1 MMLVK
6 RVFLFFAL
14 AASCICVAN
23 AKQATC
29 GSGRGVGAPFNF
41 EYSYNENSSKQKQA
55 TFNAI
60 NCPQLSPRVAD
71 KYDVVLDNIDFK
83 SGTYVCQY
91 NIKESKSQEEIQSD
105 AKNLGVTVSNVVMQ
119 QSGFR
124 IPYSF
129 AECVNDD
136 LKFINE
142 QKNNISTITA
152 ATIND
157 GSAEARYIGSSR
169 TKLSEIQK
177 GFFYDTKTSVISELV
192 VDYSGLYKIL
202 KDLEAKKDDY
212 SVKPIVFQTNKSG
225 NDTTISE
232 FIVGALTLNED
243 VFKSSNAI
251 DQASGKANFQDNAII
266 TKDTEEKFKMSE
278 ALGFVAEWIGISI
291 DQENVK
297 IVSPLDKIMDGKLW
311 GFYISFI
318 ENIRKAEREIVLF
331 LFFIGF
337 CIYASPKV
345 IQFGFNHFGDND
357 SRQDIGWKKMMIA
370 PATAAI
376 FFLAPVI
383 PTNLTINGSY
393 LHTRTDNDVGI
404 VLNSGSRTT
413 GGANNSDEKL
423 DSTTLIQTAIQYFV
437 KQGTLMANKF
447 ADYALYP
454 YLIYLQSVNNMSVG
468 NVVDS
473 YAEKLDET
481 RRNFLIL
488 QKEVEFYSAFCKTIY
503 GAESNTAYDGI
514 IMPEA
519 LSGTLKTER
528 EALTQKSYD
537 IAIGKTTLKPNN
549 NITTI
554 SVDACAALE
563 QSISKISSNTIADY
577 YFTKT
582 AISSLKDIKNAK
594 TSTQTM
600 HNVSQRMANMQVTN
614 GWINTVL
621 VPSSFTL
628 YKTSLLGQTLEERK
642 DAAVAYQNAAS
653 VNNNS
658 ITTNSPSDDVKA
670 QEAKNDTRGF
680 SKQNLIE
687 ALTPST
693 LYFMLPKFTDLYN
706 GIDKFFGGFVDILM
720 TICTT
725 LLVTTTGAMGILL
738 SKVLGVAVSIGKAF
752 LVYTTSVFLYNWLLE
767 IITFSAI
774 DLMIIYRIAFYFIEV
789 LTFFIASPAVVI
801 WAVISKRFDAIMHYI
816 GRGAVLSITPIL
828 IVLSTYLYIFGQ
840 EILNMIYALI
850 VGIIQTTFV
859 TPDAT
864 VGQTITVLAF
874 VSMGDAIMKAVYVIM
889 GFVCIIKFN
898 SWFYQMIGIKEGAM
912 ADMAQTITDKTSS
925 LYSPIR

>member
-1 MMLVK
+1 MILVK

-14 AASCICVAN
+14 TASCICVAN

-29 GSGRGVGAPFNF
+29 GSGRGVGTPFNF
-41 EYSYNENSSKQKQA
+41 EYSYNKNSSEQKQA
-55 TFNAI
+55 TFSAI
-60 NCPQLSPRVAD
+60 NCPKLSQNSS
-71 KYDVVLDNIDFK
+71 KEYDIVVDNIDFK

-91 NIKESKSQEEIQSD
+91 NLKEGKSQEEIQSD
-105 AKNLGVTVSNVVMQ
+105 AKNLGISVSNVVMQ

-142 QKNNISTITA
+142 QKNNIPTIIA

-157 GSAEARYIGSSR
+157 GTAEARYIGSSR

-177 GFFYDTKTSVISELV
+177 GFFRDTKTSVISELV
-192 VDYSGLYKIL
+192 VDYSGLYKTL

-212 SVKPIVFQTNKSG
+212 SVKPIVFQTNKTG
-225 NDTTISE
+225 NNITISE

-243 VFKSSNAI
+243 VFKSSNTI
-251 DQASGKANFQDNAII
+251 DQASGKANFADNPII
-266 TKDTEEKFKMSE
+266 TKDTEKKNSFAET
-278 ALGFVAEWIGISI
+278 LGFVAEWVGFSI
-291 DQENVK
+291 DQANVK
-297 IVSPLDKIMDGKLW
+297 IVSPLEQIMDGKLW

-376 FFLAPVI
+376 FFLAPVV

-404 VLNSGSRTT
+404 VLNNGSRTT
-413 GGANNSDEKL
+413 AGANNADEKL
-423 DSTTLIQTAIQYFV
+423 DSTTLVQMAIQYFV

-447 ADYALYP
+447 ADYALHP

-468 NVVDS
+468 NIVDS
-473 YAEKLDET
+473 YATKLDET

-503 GAESNTAYDGI
+503 GAQSNTAYDGV

-519 LSGTLKTER
+519 LSGTLKTDR
-528 EALTQKSYD
+528 AKLTEESYNF
-537 IAIGKTTLKPNN
+537 AKNKTTLQNN
-549 NITTI
+549 GITTI

-563 QSISKISSNTIADY
+563 QSISKMSSNTIADY
-577 YFTKT
+577 YFAKT
-582 AISSLKDIKNAK
+582 AIDSLKEIKDVK
-594 TSTQTM
+594 SSTQTM
-600 HNVSQRMANMQVTN
+600 HNVSQRIANMQVAN
-614 GWINTVL
+614 GWINAVL

-628 YKTSLLGQTLEERK
+628 YKSSLLGQTLEERK
-642 DAAVAYQNAAS
+642 NAAVAYQNAAS

-693 LYFMLPKFTDLYN
+693 LYFILPKFSDLYN
-706 GIDKFFGGFVDILM
+706 GIDKIFGGFIDVLM
-720 TICTT
+720 TVCTT
-725 LLVTTTGAMGILL
+725 LLVTTSGLMGFIFA
-738 SKVLGVAVSIGKAF
+738 KILGVAVSLGKAIV
-752 LVYTTSVFLYNWLLE
+752 VYFTSMFLYNWLLE

-774 DLMIIYRIAFYFIEV
+774 ALMIVYRVAFYFIEV
-789 LTFFIASPAVVI
+789 LMFFVASPAVVI
-801 WAVISKRFDAIMHYI
+801 WAVVSKRFDAIMHYI

-840 EILNMIYALI
+840 EILNMVYALI

-864 VGQTITVLAF
+864 VGQTITVLTF
-874 VSMGDAIMKAVYVIM
+874 VAMGDAIMKAIYLIM

-912 ADMAQTITDKTSS
+912 ADIAQTISDKTNA

>member
-1 MMLVK
+1 MLVK

-14 AASCICVAN
+14 TASCICVAN

-41 EYSYNENSSKQKQA
+41 EYSYNKNSSKQKQA

-528 EALTQKSYD
+528 EALTQKSYT
-537 IAIGKTTLKPNN
+537 AGQEAGLRNN
-549 NITTI
+549 NITTV

-563 QSISKISSNTIADY
+563 QSISKLSSNTIADY
-577 YFTKT
+577 YFAKT
-582 AISSLKDIKNAK
+582 AIGSLKDIKNVK

-600 HNVSQRMANMQVTN
+600 HNVSQRIANMQVAN

-774 DLMIIYRIAFYFIEV
+774 ALMIIYRIAFYFIEV

-859 TPDAT
+859 TPDTT

>member
-1 MMLVK
+1 MKLK

-14 AASCICVAN
+14 TASCLCVAN
-23 AKQATC
+23 TKQTTC

-41 EYSYNENSSKQKQA
+41 EYSYSKNTTKQKQA
-55 TFNAI
+55 TFSAI
-60 NCPQLSPRVAD
+60 NCPSLSPKLND
-71 KYDVVLDNIDFK
+71 KYEVVLDNIDFK

-91 NIKESKSQEEIQSD
+91 NIKEGKSQEEIQSE

-129 AECVNDD
+129 AGCVKDD

-142 QKNNISTITA
+142 QKNSISTITA

-177 GFFYDTKTSVISELV
+177 GILWNSKITVMSELEV
-192 VDYSGLYKIL
+192 KYAEPYKTL
-202 KDLEAKKDDY
+202 KELEAKKDDY
-212 SVKPIVFQTNKSG
+212 SVKPIVFQTNKTG
-225 NDTTISE
+225 NDATISE

-243 VFKSSNAI
+243 AFKSPNTI
-251 DQASGKANFQDNAII
+251 DQASGKANFSDSPII
-266 TKDTEEKFKMSE
+266 TKDTENKNSFREFGE
-278 ALGFVAEWIGISI
+278 TVLEGIGLLFW
-291 DQENVK
+291 DKDNVK
-297 IVSPLDKIMDGKLW
+297 VVSPLEQIMDGKLW

-318 ENIRKAEREIVLF
+318 ENIRKAERDIILF

-337 CIYASPKV
+337 CIYVTPKV
-345 IQFGFNHFGDND
+345 VQFGYNHFGGED
-357 SRQDIGWKKMMIA
+357 SKQDIGWKKMMIA
-370 PATAAI
+370 PATATI
-376 FFLAPVI
+376 FFLAPII

-393 LHTRTDNDVGI
+393 LHIRTDNDVGI
-404 VLNSGSRTT
+404 VLNSKSTSAGSSSST
-413 GGANNSDEKL
+413 EEEL
-423 DSTTLIQTAIQYFV
+423 DSTTLVQLAIQYFV

-447 ADYALYP
+447 ADYALHP

-468 NVVDS
+468 NIVDS
-473 YAEKLDET
+473 YKTKLDET
-481 RRNFLIL
+481 RQDFLIL
-488 QKEVEFYSAFCKTIY
+488 QKEVEFYSAFCKSIY
-503 GAESNTAYDGI
+503 GAQSNTAYDGV

-519 LSGTLKTER
+519 LSGTLKTDR
-528 EALTQKSYD
+528 EALTEKSYD
-537 IAIGKTTLKPNN
+537 VGEKAGLKNN

-563 QSISKISSNTIADY
+563 QSISKHSSNTIADY
-577 YFTKT
+577 YFAKT
-582 AISSLKDIKNAK
+582 AIESLKDIKAK
-594 TSTQTM
+594 SSTQTM
-600 HNVSQRMANMQVTN
+600 HNVSQRIANMQVAN
-614 GWINTVL
+614 GWINAAL

-628 YKTSLLGQTLEERK
+628 YKSSLLGQTLEERK
-642 DAAVAYQNAAS
+642 NAAVAYQNAAS

-670 QEAKNDTRGF
+670 QESKNDTRGF
-680 SKQNLIE
+680 SKQSIVEL
-687 ALTPST
+687 LTPST

-720 TICTT
+720 TVCTT
-725 LLVTTTGAMGILL
+725 LLVTTMGGIGAIFIA
-738 SKVLGVAVSIGKAF
+738 VLGAAISLGKAIA
-752 LVYTTSVFLYNWLLE
+752 VYFTSVFLYNWLLE

-774 DLMIIYRIAFYFIEV
+774 ALMIVYRIAFYFIEV
-789 LTFFIASPAVVI
+789 LMFFVASPAVVI
-801 WAVISKRFDAIMHYI
+801 WAVVSKRFDSIMHYV

-864 VGQTITVLAF
+864 IGQTITVLAF
-874 VSMGDAIMKAVYVIM
+874 VAMGDTIMKAVYLIM

-912 ADMAQTITDKTSS
+912 SDIAQTISDRTSA

>member
-14 AASCICVAN
+14 TASCICVAN

-537 IAIGKTTLKPNN
+537 IAMRKTTLKPNN

-774 DLMIIYRIAFYFIEV
+774 ALMIIYRIAFYFIEV

>member
-1 MMLVK
+1 MILVK

-14 AASCICVAN
+14 TASCICVAN

-41 EYSYNENSSKQKQA
+41 EYSYNKNSNSQKQA

-60 NCPQLSPRVAD
+60 NCPQLSPGVAD

-142 QKNNISTITA
+142 QKKNISTITA

-232 FIVGALTLNED
+232 FIIGALTLNED

-266 TKDTEEKFKMSE
+266 TKDTEEKFKMTE

-318 ENIRKAEREIVLF
+318 ENIRKAEREVVLF

-393 LHTRTDNDVGI
+393 LHVRTDNDVGI
-404 VLNSGSRTT
+404 VLNGGSRTT
-413 GGANNSDEKL
+413 GGTNNSDEKL

-519 LSGTLKTER
+519 LSGTLKTDR
-528 EALTQKSYD
+528 EALTQKSY
-537 IAIGKTTLKPNN
+537 ANGKKTSLKNN

-563 QSISKISSNTIADY
+563 QSISKLSSNTIADY
-577 YFTKT
+577 YFAKT

-600 HNVSQRMANMQVTN
+600 HNVSQRIANMQVAN

-774 DLMIIYRIAFYFIEV
+774 ALMIIYRIAFYFIEV
-789 LTFFIASPAVVI
+789 LTFFVASPAVVI

>member
-1 MMLVK
+1 MLVK

-14 AASCICVAN
+14 TASCICVAN

-41 EYSYNENSSKQKQA
+41 EYSYNKNSSKQKQA

-393 LHTRTDNDVGI
+393 LHVRTDNDVGI
-404 VLNSGSRTT
+404 VLNGGSRTT
-413 GGANNSDEKL
+413 GGTNNSDEKL

-519 LSGTLKTER
+519 LSGTLKTDR
-528 EALTQKSYD
+528 EALTQKSY
-537 IAIGKTTLKPNN
+537 ANGKKTSLKNN

-563 QSISKISSNTIADY
+563 QSISKLSSNTIADY
-577 YFTKT
+577 YFAKT

-600 HNVSQRMANMQVTN
+600 HNVSQRIANMQVAN

-774 DLMIIYRIAFYFIEV
+774 ALMIIYRIAFYFIEV
-789 LTFFIASPAVVI
+789 LTFFVASPAVVI

>member
-105 AKNLGVTVSNVVMQ
+105 AKNLGVTVSNVVIQ

-725 LLVTTTGAMGILL
+725 LLVMTTGAMGILL

-774 DLMIIYRIAFYFIEV
+774 ALMIIYRIAFYFIEV

>member
-14 AASCICVAN
+14 TASCICVAN

-41 EYSYNENSSKQKQA
+41 EYSYNKNSSKQKQA

-91 NIKESKSQEEIQSD
+91 NIKESKSQKEIQSD

-413 GGANNSDEKL
+413 GGTNNSDEKL

-528 EALTQKSYD
+528 EALTQKSYT
-537 IAIGKTTLKPNN
+537 AGQEAGLRNN
-549 NITTI
+549 NITTV

-563 QSISKISSNTIADY
+563 QSISKLSSNTIADY
-577 YFTKT
+577 YFAKT
-582 AISSLKDIKNAK
+582 AIGSLKDIKNVK

-600 HNVSQRMANMQVTN
+600 HNVSQRIANMQVAN

-774 DLMIIYRIAFYFIEV
+774 ALMIIYRIAFYFIEV

>member
-1 MMLVK
+1 MLVK

-41 EYSYNENSSKQKQA
+41 EYSYNKNSSKQKQA

-423 DSTTLIQTAIQYFV
+423 DSTTLIQKAIQYFV

-528 EALTQKSYD
+528 EALTQKSYT
-537 IAIGKTTLKPNN
+537 AGQEAGLRNN
-549 NITTI
+549 NITTV

-563 QSISKISSNTIADY
+563 QSISKLSSNTIADY
-577 YFTKT
+577 YFAKT
-582 AISSLKDIKNAK
+582 AIGSLKDIKNVK

-600 HNVSQRMANMQVTN
+600 HNVSQRIANMQVAN

-658 ITTNSPSDDVKA
+658 ITTNIPSDDVKA

-774 DLMIIYRIAFYFIEV
+774 ALMIIYRIAFYFIEV

>member
-14 AASCICVAN
+14 TASCICVAN

-537 IAIGKTTLKPNN
+537 IAMGKTTLKPNN

-774 DLMIIYRIAFYFIEV
+774 ALMIIYRIAFYFIEV

-898 SWFYQMIGIKEGAM
+898 SWLYQMIGIKEGAM

>member
-1 MMLVK
+1 MLVK

-14 AASCICVAN
+14 TASCICVAN

-41 EYSYNENSSKQKQA
+41 EYSYNKNSSKQKQA

-413 GGANNSDEKL
+413 GGVNNSDEKL

-528 EALTQKSYD
+528 EALTQKSYT
-537 IAIGKTTLKPNN
+537 AGQEAGLRNN
-549 NITTI
+549 NITTV

-563 QSISKISSNTIADY
+563 QSISKLSSNTIADY
-577 YFTKT
+577 YFAKT
-582 AISSLKDIKNAK
+582 AIGSLKDIKNVK

-600 HNVSQRMANMQVTN
+600 HNVSQRIANMQVAN

-774 DLMIIYRIAFYFIEV
+774 ALMIIYRIAFYFIEV

>member
-14 AASCICVAN
+14 AASCICVAS

-311 GFYISFI
+311 GFFISFI

-774 DLMIIYRIAFYFIEV
+774 ALMIIYRIAFYFIEV

>member
-14 AASCICVAN
+14 TASCICVAN

-41 EYSYNENSSKQKQA
+41 EYSYNKNSSKQKQA

-528 EALTQKSYD
+528 EALTQKSYT
-537 IAIGKTTLKPNN
+537 AGQEAGLRNN
-549 NITTI
+549 NITTV

-563 QSISKISSNTIADY
+563 QSISKLSSNTIADY
-577 YFTKT
+577 YFAKT
-582 AISSLKDIKNAK
+582 AIGSLKDIKNVK

-600 HNVSQRMANMQVTN
+600 HNVSQRIANMQVAN

-774 DLMIIYRIAFYFIEV
+774 ALMIIYRITFYFIEV

-874 VSMGDAIMKAVYVIM
+874 VSMSDAIMKAVYVIM

>member
-41 EYSYNENSSKQKQA
+41 EYSYNKNSSKQKQA

-528 EALTQKSYD
+528 EALTQKSYT
-537 IAIGKTTLKPNN
+537 AGQEAGLRNN
-549 NITTI
+549 NITTV

-563 QSISKISSNTIADY
+563 QSISKLSSNTIADY
-577 YFTKT
+577 YFAKT
-582 AISSLKDIKNAK
+582 AIGSLKDIKNVK

-600 HNVSQRMANMQVTN
+600 HNVSQRIANMQVAN

-774 DLMIIYRIAFYFIEV
+774 ALMIIYRIAFYFIEV

>member
-1 MMLVK
+1 MLVK

-774 DLMIIYRIAFYFIEV
+774 ALMIIYRIAFYFIEV

-840 EILNMIYALI
+840 EILSMIYALI

-912 ADMAQTITDKTSS
+912 ADMAQTITDKTSL

>member
-1 MMLVK
+1 MLVK

-14 AASCICVAN
+14 TASCICVAN

-41 EYSYNENSSKQKQA
+41 EYSYNKNSSKQKQA

-91 NIKESKSQEEIQSD
+91 NIKESKSQKEIQSD

-413 GGANNSDEKL
+413 GGTNNSDEKL

-528 EALTQKSYD
+528 EALTQKSYT
-537 IAIGKTTLKPNN
+537 AGQEAGLRNN
-549 NITTI
+549 NITTV

-563 QSISKISSNTIADY
+563 QSISKLSSNTIADY
-577 YFTKT
+577 YFAKT
-582 AISSLKDIKNAK
+582 AIGSLKDIKNVK

-600 HNVSQRMANMQVTN
+600 HNVSQRIANMQVAN

-774 DLMIIYRIAFYFIEV
+774 ALMIIYRIAFYFIEV

>member
-1 MMLVK
+1 MLVK

-14 AASCICVAN
+14 TASCICVAN

-537 IAIGKTTLKPNN
+537 IAMRKTTLKPNN

-774 DLMIIYRIAFYFIEV
+774 ALMIIYRIAFYFIEV

>member
-14 AASCICVAN
+14 TASCICVAN

-41 EYSYNENSSKQKQA
+41 EYSYNKNSSKQKQA

-468 NVVDS
+468 NIVDS

-528 EALTQKSYD
+528 EALTQKSYTNGQQT
-537 IAIGKTTLKPNN
+537 ALKNN

-563 QSISKISSNTIADY
+563 QSISKLSSNTIADY
-577 YFTKT
+577 YFAKT
-582 AISSLKDIKNAK
+582 AIGSLKDIKNVK

-600 HNVSQRMANMQVTN
+600 HNVSQRIANMQVAN

-774 DLMIIYRIAFYFIEV
+774 ALMIIYRIAFYFIEV

>member
-41 EYSYNENSSKQKQA
+41 EYSYNKNSSKQKQA

-124 IPYSF
+124 ISYSF

-528 EALTQKSYD
+528 EALTQKSYT
-537 IAIGKTTLKPNN
+537 AGQEAGLRNN
-549 NITTI
+549 NITTV

-563 QSISKISSNTIADY
+563 QSISKLSSNTIADY
-577 YFTKT
+577 YFAKT
-582 AISSLKDIKNAK
+582 AIGSLKDIKNVK

-600 HNVSQRMANMQVTN
+600 HNVSQRIANMQVAN

-774 DLMIIYRIAFYFIEV
+774 ALMIIYRIAFYFIEV

>member
-1 MMLVK
+1 MLVK

-537 IAIGKTTLKPNN
+537 IAMGKTTLKPNN

-563 QSISKISSNTIADY
+563 QSISKISYNTIADY

-774 DLMIIYRIAFYFIEV
+774 ALMIIYRIAFYFIEV

>member
-6 RVFLFFAL
+6 RVFLFFVL
-14 AASCICVAN
+14 TASCICVAN

-537 IAIGKTTLKPNN
+537 IAMGKTTLKPNN

-774 DLMIIYRIAFYFIEV
+774 ALMIIYRIAFYFIEV

>member
-41 EYSYNENSSKQKQA
+41 QYSYSEGTKKQKQA

-60 NCPQLSPRVAD
+60 SCPELSKNLKD

-91 NIKESKSQEEIQSD
+91 NIKDNKSQNEIQAE
-105 AKNLGVTVSNVVMQ
+105 AKELGITVSNVVMQ

-124 IPYSF
+124 VSHSF
-129 AECVNDD
+129 NECVRDD
-136 LKFINE
+136 LNFINE
-142 QKNNISTITA
+142 QKNSIPTITA
-152 ATIND
+152 ATISD
-157 GSAEARYIGSSR
+157 GSAEGKYIGSSR

-177 GFFYDTKTSVISELV
+177 GLLWDSKVTVMSELEV
-192 VDYSGLYKIL
+192 NYSDLYKSL
-202 KDLEAKKDDY
+202 KELEAKKDDY

-232 FIVGALTLNED
+232 FIVGVLTLNED
-243 VFKSSNAI
+243 AFKSSNAI
-251 DQASGKANFQDNAII
+251 DQASGKANFQDKAII
-266 TKDTEEKFKMSE
+266 TKDTENKNSFIELGEK
-278 ALGFVAEWIGISI
+278 ALDGVGLLFWNM
-291 DQENVK
+291 DNVK

-337 CIYASPKV
+337 CVYVSPKV

-370 PATAAI
+370 PAAATI
-376 FFLAPVI
+376 FFLAPVV
-383 PTNLTINGSY
+383 PTNLTINSSY
-393 LHTRTDNDVGI
+393 LHARTDNDVGI
-404 VLNSGSRTT
+404 ILNNGSRTT
-413 GGANNSDEKL
+413 DSTNNADEKL
-423 DSTTLIQTAIQYFV
+423 DSTTLVQMAIQYFV

-468 NVVDS
+468 NVVNS
-473 YAEKLDET
+473 YQNKLDET
-481 RRNFLIL
+481 RRDFLIL
-488 QKEVEFYSAFCKTIY
+488 QKEVEFYSAFCKPIY
-503 GAESNTAYDGI
+503 GGQSNTAYNGI

-519 LSGTLKTER
+519 LSGTLKTDR
-528 EALTQKSYD
+528 AKLTEQSYNFARKD
-537 IAIGKTTLKPNN
+537 TTLENN
-549 NITTI
+549 GITTV
-554 SVDACAALE
+554 SVDTCAAME
-563 QSISKISSNTIADY
+563 QSISRQSSNTISDY
-577 YFTKT
+577 YFAKT
-582 AISSLKDIKNAK
+582 AINSLKDMKNVK
-594 TSTQTM
+594 SSTETM
-600 HNVSQRMANMQVTN
+600 RNVSQRIANMQVSN
-614 GWINTVL
+614 GWINAVL

-628 YKTSLLGQTLEERK
+628 YKSSLLGQTLEDRK
-642 DAAVAYQNAAS
+642 NAAVAYQNAAS

-658 ITTNSPSDDVKA
+658 ITTNSPSDDLKA
-670 QEAKNDTRGF
+670 QESKNDTRGF
-680 SKQNLIE
+680 SKQSLIE
-687 ALTPST
+687 ILTPST
-693 LYFMLPKFTDLYN
+693 LYFMLPKFSDLYA
-706 GIDKFFGGFVDILM
+706 GVDKVFGSVIDILM

-725 LLVTTTGAMGILL
+725 LLVTAIGPIGIIFT
-738 SKVLGVAVSIGKAF
+738 KMAGVIVSFGQTV
-752 LVYTTSVFLYNWLLE
+752 LVYFTSVFLYNWLLE

-774 DLMIIYRIAFYFIEV
+774 TLMIIYRVAFYYIEV
-789 LTFFIASPAVVI
+789 LMFFVASPAVVI
-801 WAVISKRFDAIMHYI
+801 WAVVSKRFDAIMHYI

-850 VGIIQTTFV
+850 VGIIQSTFV

-864 VGQTITVLAF
+864 IGQTITVLAF
-874 VSMGDAIMKAVYVIM
+874 VSMGDAIMKAVYLIM
-889 GFVCIIKFN
+889 GFVCILKFN
-898 SWFYQMIGIKEGAM
+898 SWFYQMIGIKEGGM
-912 ADMAQTITDKTSS
+912 SDIAQTISDKTSA

>member
-1 MMLVK
+1 MLVK

-41 EYSYNENSSKQKQA
+41 EYSYNKNSSKQKQA

-528 EALTQKSYD
+528 EALTQKSYT
-537 IAIGKTTLKPNN
+537 AGQEAGLRNN
-549 NITTI
+549 NITTV

-563 QSISKISSNTIADY
+563 QSISKLSSNTIADY
-577 YFTKT
+577 YFAKT
-582 AISSLKDIKNAK
+582 AIGSLKDIKNVK

-600 HNVSQRMANMQVTN
+600 HNVSQRIANMQVAN

-774 DLMIIYRIAFYFIEV
+774 ALMIIYRIAFYFIEV

>member
-1 MMLVK
+1 MMLIK

-14 AASCICVAN
+14 TASCICVAN

-41 EYSYNENSSKQKQA
+41 EYSYNENSTRQKQA

-142 QKNNISTITA
+142 QKKNISTITA

-232 FIVGALTLNED
+232 FIIGALTLNED

-266 TKDTEEKFKMSE
+266 TKDTEEKFKMTE

-318 ENIRKAEREIVLF
+318 ENIRKAEREVVLF

-393 LHTRTDNDVGI
+393 LHVRTDNDVGI

-413 GGANNSDEKL
+413 AGANNSDEKL

-519 LSGTLKTER
+519 LSGTLKTDR
-528 EALTQKSYD
+528 EALTQKSYT
-537 IAIGKTTLKPNN
+537 AGQEAGLRNN
-549 NITTI
+549 NITTV

-563 QSISKISSNTIADY
+563 QSISKLSSNTIADY
-577 YFTKT
+577 YFAKT
-582 AISSLKDIKNAK
+582 AIGSLKDIKNVK

-600 HNVSQRMANMQVTN
+600 HNVSQRIANMQVAN

-642 DAAVAYQNAAS
+642 DAAVAYQNATS

-670 QEAKNDTRGF
+670 QESKNDTRGF
-680 SKQNLIE
+680 STQSIVEL
-687 ALTPST
+687 LTPST
-693 LYFMLPKFTDLYN
+693 LYFMLPKFSDLYN

-774 DLMIIYRIAFYFIEV
+774 ALMIIYRIAFYFIEV
-789 LTFFIASPAVVI
+789 LTFFVASPAVVI

>member
-14 AASCICVAN
+14 AASCICLAN

-774 DLMIIYRIAFYFIEV
+774 ALMIIYRIAFYFIEV

>member
-537 IAIGKTTLKPNN
+537 IAMGKTTLKPNN

-563 QSISKISSNTIADY
+563 QSISKISYNTIADY

-774 DLMIIYRIAFYFIEV
+774 ALMIIYRIAFYFIEV

>member
-71 KYDVVLDNIDFK
+71 KYDVVLDNVDFK

-774 DLMIIYRIAFYFIEV
+774 ALMIIYRIAFYFIEV

>member
-1 MMLVK
+1 MVLIK
-6 RVFLFFAL
+6 RVFLFFVITAL
-14 AASCICVAN
+14 CLCVAN
-23 AKQATC
+23 AKQEKATC

-41 EYSYNENSSKQKQA
+41 EYSYTENSTKQKQA
-55 TFNAI
+55 TFSAI
-60 NCPQLSPRVAD
+60 NCPKLSQNSD
-71 KYDVVLDNIDFK
+71 KEYEVVLDNIDFK

-91 NIKESKSQEEIQSD
+91 NIKEGKSQEEIQAK

-129 AECVNDD
+129 FECVKDD

-142 QKNNISTITA
+142 QKNSISTITA

-177 GFFYDTKTSVISELV
+177 GLLWNSKITVMSELEV
-192 VDYSGLYKIL
+192 KYAEPYKTL
-202 KDLEAKKDDY
+202 KELEAKKDDY
-212 SVKPIVFQTNKSG
+212 SVKPIVFQTNKTG

-232 FIVGALTLNED
+232 FIVGALTLDED
-243 VFKSSNAI
+243 AFKSPNAI
-251 DQASGKANFQDNAII
+251 DQASGKANFSDSPII
-266 TKDTEEKFKMSE
+266 TKDTEEKNSFREFGETVLES
-278 ALGFVAEWIGISI
+278 IGLLFW
-291 DQENVK
+291 DKDNVK
-297 IVSPLDKIMDGKLW
+297 VVSPLEKIMDGKLW

-318 ENIRKAEREIVLF
+318 ENIRKAERDIILF

-337 CIYASPKV
+337 CVYVTPKV
-345 IQFGFNHFGDND
+345 VQFGYNHFGGED
-357 SRQDIGWKKMMIA
+357 SKQDIGWKKMMIA
-370 PATAAI
+370 PATATI
-376 FFLAPVI
+376 FFLAPII

-404 VLNSGSRTT
+404 VLNNKSTAGSSSS
-413 GGANNSDEKL
+413 AEEKL
-423 DSTTLIQTAIQYFV
+423 DSTTLVQLAIQYFV

-447 ADYALYP
+447 ADYALHP

-468 NVVDS
+468 NIVDS
-473 YAEKLDET
+473 YKTKLDET
-481 RRNFLIL
+481 RQDFLIL
-488 QKEVEFYSAFCKTIY
+488 QKEVEFYSAFCKSIY
-503 GAESNTAYDGI
+503 GAQSNTAYDGV

-519 LSGTLKTER
+519 LSGTLKTDR
-528 EALTQKSYD
+528 EALTEKSYD
-537 IAIGKTTLKPNN
+537 VGKKAGLKNN

-563 QSISKISSNTIADY
+563 QSISKHSSNTIADY
-577 YFTKT
+577 YFAKT
-582 AISSLKDIKNAK
+582 AIESLKDIKAK
-594 TSTQTM
+594 SSTQTM
-600 HNVSQRMANMQVTN
+600 HNVSQRIANMQVAN
-614 GWINTVL
+614 GWINAAL

-628 YKTSLLGQTLEERK
+628 YKSSLLGQTLEDRK
-642 DAAVAYQNAAS
+642 NAAVAYQNAAS

-670 QEAKNDTRGF
+670 QESKNDTRGF
-680 SKQNLIE
+680 SKQSIVEL
-687 ALTPST
+687 LTPST

-720 TICTT
+720 TVCTT
-725 LLVTTTGAMGILL
+725 LLVTTTGGIGAIFIA
-738 SKVLGVAVSIGKAF
+738 VLGAAISLGKAIA
-752 LVYTTSVFLYNWLLE
+752 VYFTSVFLYNWLLE

-774 DLMIIYRIAFYFIEV
+774 ALMIVYRIAFYFIEV
-789 LTFFIASPAVVI
+789 LMFFVASPAVVI
-801 WAVISKRFDAIMHYI
+801 WAVVSKRFDSIMHYI

-864 VGQTITVLAF
+864 IGQTITVLAF
-874 VSMGDAIMKAVYVIM
+874 VAMGDTIMKAVYLIM
-889 GFVCIIKFN
+889 AFVCIIKFN

-912 ADMAQTITDKTSS
+912 SDIAQTISDKTSA

>member
-1 MMLVK
+1 MILK

-14 AASCICVAN
+14 TTLCLCVAN
-23 AKQATC
+23 AKQEKATC
-29 GSGRGVGAPFNF
+29 GSGRGVGVPFNF
-41 EYSYNENSSKQKQA
+41 EYSYSKNTTRKKQA
-55 TFNAI
+55 TFSAI
-60 NCPQLSPRVAD
+60 NCPKLSQNSD
-71 KYDVVLDNIDFK
+71 KEYEVVLDNIDFK

-91 NIKESKSQEEIQSD
+91 NIKEGKSQEEIQSE

-129 AECVNDD
+129 SECVKDD

-142 QKNNISTITA
+142 QKNSISTITA

-177 GFFYDTKTSVISELV
+177 GLLWNSKITVMSELEV
-192 VDYSGLYKIL
+192 KYAEPYKTL
-202 KDLEAKKDDY
+202 KELEAKKDDY
-212 SVKPIVFQTNKSG
+212 SVKPIVFQTNKTG

-232 FIVGALTLNED
+232 FIVGALTLDED
-243 VFKSSNAI
+243 AFKSPNAI
-251 DQASGKANFQDNAII
+251 DQASGKANFSDSPII
-266 TKDTEEKFKMSE
+266 TKDTEEKNSFREFGETVLES
-278 ALGFVAEWIGISI
+278 IGLLFW
-291 DQENVK
+291 DKDNVK
-297 IVSPLDKIMDGKLW
+297 VVSPLEKIMDGKLW

-318 ENIRKAEREIVLF
+318 ENIRKAERDIILF

-337 CIYASPKV
+337 CVYVTPKV
-345 IQFGFNHFGDND
+345 VQFGYNHFGGED
-357 SRQDIGWKKMMIA
+357 SKQDIGWKKMMIA
-370 PATAAI
+370 PATATI
-376 FFLAPVI
+376 FFLAPII

-404 VLNSGSRTT
+404 VLNNKSTSAGSSSS
-413 GGANNSDEKL
+413 AEEKL
-423 DSTTLIQTAIQYFV
+423 DSTTLVQLAIQYFV

-447 ADYALYP
+447 ADYALHP

-468 NVVDS
+468 NIVDS
-473 YAEKLDET
+473 YKTKLDET
-481 RRNFLIL
+481 RQDFLIL
-488 QKEVEFYSAFCKTIY
+488 QKEVEFYSAFCKSIY
-503 GAESNTAYDGI
+503 GAQSNTAYDGV

-519 LSGTLKTER
+519 LSGTLKTDR
-528 EALTQKSYD
+528 EALTEKSYN
-537 IAIGKTTLKPNN
+537 AGKDTGLKNN

-554 SVDACAALE
+554 SVDGCAAIE
-563 QSISKISSNTIADY
+563 QSISKHSSNTIADY
-577 YFTKT
+577 YFAKT
-582 AISSLKDIKNAK
+582 AIESLKDIKAK
-594 TSTQTM
+594 SSTQTM
-600 HNVSQRMANMQVTN
+600 HNVSQRIANMQVAN
-614 GWINTVL
+614 GWINAAL

-628 YKTSLLGQTLEERK
+628 YKSSLLGQTLEDRK
-642 DAAVAYQNAAS
+642 NAAVAYQNAAS

-670 QEAKNDTRGF
+670 QESKNDTRGF
-680 SKQNLIE
+680 SKQSIVEL
-687 ALTPST
+687 LTPST

-720 TICTT
+720 TVCTT
-725 LLVTTTGAMGILL
+725 LLVTTTGGIGAIFIA
-738 SKVLGVAVSIGKAF
+738 VLGAAISLGKAIA
-752 LVYTTSVFLYNWLLE
+752 VYFTSVFLYNWLLE

-774 DLMIIYRIAFYFIEV
+774 ALMIVYRIAFYFIEV
-789 LTFFIASPAVVI
+789 LMFFVASPAVVI
-801 WAVISKRFDAIMHYI
+801 WAVVSKRFDSIMHYI

-864 VGQTITVLAF
+864 IGQTITVLAF
-874 VSMGDAIMKAVYVIM
+874 VAMGDTIMKAVYLIM
-889 GFVCIIKFN
+889 AFVCIIKFN

-912 ADMAQTITDKTSS
+912 SDIAQTISDKTSA

>member
-14 AASCICVAN
+14 TASCICVAN

-537 IAIGKTTLKPNN
+537 IAMGKTTLKPNN

-774 DLMIIYRIAFYFIEV
+774 ALMIIYRIAFYFIEV

>member
-774 DLMIIYRIAFYFIEV
+774 ALMIIYRIAFYFIEV

>member
-1 MMLVK
+1 MLVK

-774 DLMIIYRIAFYFIEV
+774 ALMIIYRIAFYFIEV

>member
-1 MMLVK
+1 MLVK

-41 EYSYNENSSKQKQA
+41 EYSYNKNSSKQKQA

-124 IPYSF
+124 ISYSF

-528 EALTQKSYD
+528 EALTQKSYT
-537 IAIGKTTLKPNN
+537 AGQEAGLRNN
-549 NITTI
+549 NITTV

-563 QSISKISSNTIADY
+563 QSISKLSSNTIADY
-577 YFTKT
+577 YFAKT
-582 AISSLKDIKNAK
+582 AIGSLKDIKNVK

-600 HNVSQRMANMQVTN
+600 HNVSQRIANMQVAN

-774 DLMIIYRIAFYFIEV
+774 ALMIIYRIAFYFIEV

>member
-1 MMLVK
+1 MLVK

-653 VNNNS
+653 ANNNS

-774 DLMIIYRIAFYFIEV
+774 ALMIIYRIAFYFIEV

>member
-14 AASCICVAN
+14 TASCICVAN

-537 IAIGKTTLKPNN
+537 IAMGKTTLKPNN

-774 DLMIIYRIAFYFIEV
+774 ALMIIYRIAFYFIEV

-898 SWFYQMIGIKEGAM
+898 SWVYQMIGIKEGAM

-925 LYSPIR
+925 LCSPIR

>member
-14 AASCICVAN
+14 TASCICVAN

-537 IAIGKTTLKPNN
+537 IAMGKTTLKPNN

-774 DLMIIYRIAFYFIEV
+774 ALMIIYRIAFYFIEV

-925 LYSPIR
+925 LCSPIR

>member
-653 VNNNS
+653 ANNNS

-774 DLMIIYRIAFYFIEV
+774 ALMIIYRIAFYFIEV

>member
-14 AASCICVAN
+14 TASCICVAN

-41 EYSYNENSSKQKQA
+41 EYSYNKNSSKQKQA

-528 EALTQKSYD
+528 EALTQKSYT
-537 IAIGKTTLKPNN
+537 AGQEAGLRNN
-549 NITTI
+549 NITTV

-563 QSISKISSNTIADY
+563 QSISKLSSNTIADY
-577 YFTKT
+577 YFAKT
-582 AISSLKDIKNAK
+582 AIGSLKDIKNVK

-600 HNVSQRMANMQVTN
+600 HNVSQRIANMQVAN

-774 DLMIIYRIAFYFIEV
+774 ALMIIYRIAFYFIEV